1 MRSFDE
7 WFAALKKSIASYK
20 YYTDFNKV
28 VRNVEQYKIELN
40 ILNALVGS
48 KNIEQDFEDI
58 VTRYPETL
66 KCIPF

>member
-1 MRSFDE
+1 
-7 WFAALKKSIASYK
+7 
-20 YYTDFNKV
+20 